1 MFFKG
6 RHQFQNLYDSHV
18 HWLYTGQIHSS
29 WQLRGLT
36 LSQILSAD
44 FKDFMKRGKWI
55 YGFGWDESFWPKET
69 KIDRQLL
76 DQRWPETPVFLSRT
90 DGHASWLNSA
100 ALKELGLF
108 HETHSGHL
116 KEADHIK
123 ALFCLPDFSSQQKY
137 EQLKLA
143 AELFNQAGFS
153 HIRDMTSTVD
163 QWELNKRL
171 ITEIKPLLHVEHW
184 FVSESLQDL
193 KIQIAAAVDC
203 QRTQNHLMK
212 MRGIKLFVDGSLG
225 SHTAFLSQDYKDHG
239 GRGQMNWSESDIELA
254 LETVWSSGLE
264 IALHCLGDEAV
275 DRVVKCARKVYAKG
289 IQGKLHLEHVEI
301 LRTDTIHLMKPL
313 HVHCHLQPCHW
324 ESDKKWLKEKLPDL
338 WRFSFPWSA
347 LEKNKIPFSFGSDS
361 PIEKS
366 DFLQNLKSIKNAE
379 SEGLLPIKEDPIRY
393 HTYPFND
400 GPNFT
405 TTIEND
411 HVISVEIN

>member
-1 MFFKG
+1 
-6 RHQFQNLYDSHV
+6 
-18 HWLYTGQIHSS
+18 
-29 WQLRGLT
+29 
-36 LSQILSAD
+36 
-44 FKDFMKRGKWI
+44 
-55 YGFGWDESFWPKET
+55 
-69 KIDRQLL
+69 
-76 DQRWPETPVFLSRT
+76 
-90 DGHASWLNSA
+90 
-100 ALKELGLF
+100 
-108 HETHSGHL
+108 
-116 KEADHIK
+116 
-123 ALFCLPDFSSQQKY
+123 
-137 EQLKLA
+137 
-143 AELFNQAGFS
+143 
-153 HIRDMTSTVD
+153 
-163 QWELNKRL
+163 
-171 ITEIKPLLHVEHW
+171 
-184 FVSESLQDL
+184 
-193 KIQIAAAVDC
+193 
-203 QRTQNHLMK
+203 
-212 MRGIKLFVDGSLG
+212 
-225 SHTAFLSQDYKDHG
+225 
-239 GRGQMNWSESDIELA
+239 
-254 LETVWSSGLE
+254 
-264 IALHCLGDEAV
+264 
-275 DRVVKCARKVYAKG
+275 VKCARKVYAKG